1 MSAPRYVVRLDLDR
15 GAETFAS
22 RTEVTFD
29 ARPGASTFIEF
40 IGPTVEHM
48 ELNGQVIPSGAFDGG
63 RIVLGDLEERNV
75 LEITAIAKYMH
86 DGTGLHRFEDP
97 LDERTYLH
105 SHFESNDAHRVFAC
119 FDQPDIKGTLALEL
133 KAPAD
138 WTVASNTSG
147 VKKGAG
153 VWQFPTT
160 KLISTYLAALVAG
173 HYHSVHQQHGNIPLA
188 IYCRQ
193 SLANYLDPDEM
204 FEITRAGLDYFESRY
219 GIPYMFG
226 KYDQLFVPEFS
237 AGAMENPGC
246 VTFNERYLFRS
257 RVSQAA
263 RQKRADT
270 ILHEM
275 AHMWFGDLVTMKW
288 FDDLWLNESFATYMG
303 SLASAEATRFK
314 SAWTWFAAEVKVA
327 ARAHDELPTTHPIVA
342 DIPDVDS
349 VHLNFDAITY
359 NKGGAVLKQ
368 LAALLGSETFFKGV
382 HTYLERHA
390 YSNATLADFLA
401 ALEEASGRDL
411 KDWARV
417 WLEEAGLNTLAA
429 ELEVEDGHI
438 KSAAIVQTAPEMHP
452 ILRPHRLRVGLFDL
466 NGGGLERRHAE
477 ELDVEGE
484 RTVIPQMASQ
494 RVPDLVLV
502 NDADLAYARVKLDER
517 SLETVNRSRMA
528 LNDDLARALLWG
540 DLWDMVRNAE
550 LRAGDYVGTSL
561 RCIDVEADP
570 AVFQPLIFRVFAA
583 FDRYADPSHR
593 ASLRES
599 LARTAFDRLSRIAP
613 GSDLQLH
620 WTLTFIDAAREPADV
635 AWVAGL
641 LDGSTKPDG
650 LIIDFA
656 VRWEAVNALATIG
669 AAGPEVIAD
678 ELERDPTDMG
688 RREAA
693 AASAARP
700 LKEAKEQAWE
710 AVTADERLSLATK
723 RAIAAGFHRP
733 DQELLL
739 DAYVQPYFGTLLPFW
754 ESHDIDEALMFVRSM
769 YPMMII
775 TPEVVQLVDQYL
787 RRDLPGPMRRAL
799 LEAQDGTKRALR
811 ARALDGQAGGSA

>member
-15 GAETFAS
+15 GPETFGSHTSAS
-22 RTEVTFD
+22 FD

-40 IGPTVEHM
+40 IGPAIEHM
-48 ELNGQVIPSGAFDGG
+48 VLNGKPIPSGAFDGG
-63 RIVLGDLEERNV
+63 RIVVDDLEEHNV
-75 LEITAIAKYMH
+75 LEVSAVAKYMR

-97 LDERTYLH
+97 LDGRTYLH

-119 FDQPDIKGTLALEL
+119 FDQPDIKGTVALEVT
-133 KAPAD
+133 APAD

-147 VKKGAG
+147 VKKDGG
-153 VWQFPTT
+153 LWKFPTT
-160 KLISTYLAALVAG
+160 NAISTYLAALVAG
-173 HYHSVHQQHGNIPLA
+173 HYHSVHQEHRSLPLG

-193 SLANYLDPDEM
+193 SLARYLDPDEM
-204 FEITRAGLDYFESRY
+204 FEITSAGLDYFEARY

-314 SAWTWFAAEVKVA
+314 HAWTWFAAEVKVA

-342 DIPDVDS
+342 DIPDIDS

-368 LAALLGSETFFKGV
+368 LAAWLGDETFFRGV
-382 HTYLERHA
+382 HAYLERHA
-390 YSNATLADFLA
+390 YANAALADFLA
-401 ALEEASGRDL
+401 ALEDASGRDL
-411 KDWARV
+411 KQWARV

-429 ELEVEDGHI
+429 ELDVEDGHI
-438 KSAAIVQTAPEMHP
+438 KSAAIVQTAPETHP
-452 ILRPHRLRVGLFDL
+452 VLRPHRLRVGLFDL
-466 NGGGLERRHAE
+466 NGEGLQRRHAE
-477 ELDVEGE
+477 ELDIEGE
-484 RTVIPQMASQ
+484 RTFIPQLAGQ
-494 RVPDLVLV
+494 KVPDLVLV
-502 NDADLAYARVKLDER
+502 NDGDLAYAKVKLDER
-517 SLETVNRSRMA
+517 SLVALKRSRMA
-528 LNDDLARALLWG
+528 LSDDLARALLWG
-540 DLWDMVRNAE
+540 DLWDMVRNGE
-550 LRAGDYVGTSL
+550 LRATDYVDTSL
-561 RCIDVEADP
+561 LGIDVEADP
-570 AVFQPLIFRVFAA
+570 AVFQPLMLRVFAA
-583 FDRYADPSHR
+583 LEKYADPSHR

-599 LARTAFDRLSRIAP
+599 LARAAFERLSRIAP
-613 GSDLQLH
+613 GDDLQLH
-620 WTLTFIDAAREPADV
+620 WTLAFIDAARKPADL

-641 LDGSTKPDG
+641 LDGATKPEG
-650 LIIDFA
+650 LTVDFA
-656 VRWEAVNALATIG
+656 IRWAAVNTLATIG
-669 AAGPEVIAD
+669 VAGPEVIAD
-678 ELERDPTDMG
+678 ELERDPTDIG
-688 RREAA
+688 KREAA

-700 LKEAKEQAWE
+700 VKEAKEQAWE
-710 AVTADERLSLATK
+710 AVTADDRLSLATK

-739 DAYVQPYFGTLLPFW
+739 GDYVQPYFGTLLPFW

-769 YPMMII
+769 YPMTII

-787 RRDLPGPMRRAL
+787 QRDLPGPMRRAL

-811 ARALDGQAGGSA
+811 ARALDGQVAGKA